1 MKVKSNSFL
10 VRLVRLR
17 NQLGVFW
24 PLMVSQVSILGVVIL
39 AVYGYMVLEGWS
51 MADAVY
57 MVVITLST
65 VGFGEVQPLSTEGR
79 ILTSFLILAGVGN
92 FAFILGAFSQLLV
105 EGKFFHVI
113 GSRRV
118 LKTIGKLKDHC
129 VVCGYG
135 RIGSVVVKE
144 IVAEGQDVVVIE
156 HDPEAIALL
165 QEEGILYI
173 EGDATSDEVLAQ
185 SGIVNAKNL
194 ITALSED
201 AANVYVVLS
210 AREMNGS
217 LHIVSRASSHER
229 VSKLKQA
236 GADSVILPNHIG
248 GLRLAQSVLRPTV
261 TSFMELANRRA
272 TLDIQMEELTIGEDS
287 SLVGKDLIESELRPK
302 FNLIVI
308 AIKKQGQDMVFN
320 PDGRTVLEAGNT
332 IVAVGAQEKLKDF
345 SLLL

>member
-1 MKVKSNSFL
+1 MRLFSKSFI
-10 VRLVRLR
+10 VRLIRLR

-24 PLMVSQVSILGVVIL
+24 PLIISQATLLGVVAL
-39 AVYGYMVLEGWS
+39 AVYGYMELEGWS
-51 MADAVY
+51 MSDALY

-65 VGFGEVQPLSTEGR
+65 VGFGEVQPLSSEGR
-79 ILTSFLILAGVGN
+79 MLTTFLILAGVGN

-105 EGKFFHVI
+105 EGRFFHFI

-135 RIGSVVVKE
+135 RIGSVVVNE
-144 IVAEGQDVVVIE
+144 IIAEAQDVVVIE
-156 HDPEAIALL
+156 NDPEAVKAL
-165 QEEGILYI
+165 QEEGILYVD
-173 EGDATSDEVLAQ
+173 GDATSDEVLAQ
-185 SGIVNAKNL
+185 AGVANAKNL

-210 AREMNGS
+210 AREMNKDIY
-217 LHIVSRASSHER
+217 IVSRASTHQR
-229 VSKLKQA
+229 VSKIKQA

-261 TSFMELANRRA
+261 TSFMELAYGRS
-272 TLDIQMEELTIGEDS
+272 TMDIQMEELTIGPDS
-287 SLVGKDLIESELRPK
+287 QLVGKDLIESELRPK

-308 AIKKQGQDMVFN
+308 AIKKNGKDMIFN
-320 PDGRTVLEAGNT
+320 PEGRTVLEAGNT
-332 IVAVGAQEKLKDF
+332 IIAVGANEKLKEF
-345 SLLL
+345 ARLL

>member
-1 MKVKSNSFL
+1 MKLLSRSFL

-17 NQLGVFW
+17 NQMGVFW
-24 PLMVSQVSILGVVIL
+24 PLMVSQVSILGVVAL
-39 AVYGYMVLEGWS
+39 AVYGYMELEGWS
-51 MADAVY
+51 MSDAIY

-105 EGKFFHVI
+105 EGKFFHII

-118 LKTIGKLKDHC
+118 LKTIGKLKNHC

-156 HDPEAIALL
+156 NDPEAIAVI

-173 EGDATSDEVLAQ
+173 EGDATSDDVLLQA
-185 SGIVNAKNL
+185 GTANAKSL

-210 AREMNGS
+210 AREMNAD
-217 LHIVSRASSHER
+217 LHIVARAGSHQR

-261 TSFMELANRRA
+261 TSFMELANRRS
-272 TLDIQMEELTIGEDS
+272 TMDIQMEELTIHEGS
-287 SLVGKDLIESELRPK
+287 SLVGKDLIESGLRPK

-308 AIKKQGQDMVFN
+308 AIKKDGEDMIFN

-332 IVAVGAQEKLKDF
+332 IVAVGAQEKLEEF
-345 SLLL
+345 ARLL

>member
-1 MKVKSNSFL
+1 MKLFSKSFI
-10 VRLVRLR
+10 VRLIRLR

-24 PLMVSQVSILGVVIL
+24 PLMVSQISILGVVVL
-39 AVYGYMVLEGWS
+39 AVYGYMELEGWS
-51 MADAVY
+51 MSDAVY

-79 ILTSFLILAGVGN
+79 LLTSFLILAGVGN

-105 EGKFFHVI
+105 EGKFFHFI

-118 LKTIGKLKDHC
+118 LKTIAKLKDHC

-135 RIGSVVVKE
+135 RIGSVVVDE
-144 IVAEGQDVVVIE
+144 IIAEAQDVVVIE
-156 HDPEAIALL
+156 HDPESVKIL

-173 EGDATSDEVLAQ
+173 DGDATSDDVLAQ
-185 SGIVNAKNL
+185 AGVSKAKNL

-210 AREMNGS
+210 AREMSKDLN
-217 LHIVSRASSHER
+217 IVSRASSHQR

-236 GADSVILPNHIG
+236 GANSVILPNHIG

-261 TSFMELANRRA
+261 TSFMELAYGRSTMA
-272 TLDIQMEELTIGEDS
+272 IQMEELTISEGS
-287 SLVGKDLIESELRPK
+287 SLVGKDLIQSELRPK

-308 AIKKQGQDMVFN
+308 AIKKEGQDMVFN

-332 IVAVGAQEKLKDF
+332 IIAVGAQEQLDEF
-345 SLLL
+345 ATLL

>member
-1 MKVKSNSFL
+1 MKLFSKSFI
-10 VRLVRLR
+10 VRLIRLR

-24 PLMVSQVSILGVVIL
+24 PLIVSQVSILGVVAL
-39 AVYGYMVLEGWS
+39 AVYGYMELEGWS
-51 MADAVY
+51 VSDAIY

-105 EGKFFHVI
+105 EGKFFQII

-118 LKTIGKLKDHC
+118 LKTISKLKDHC

-135 RIGSVVVKE
+135 RIGSVVAKE

-156 HDPEAIALL
+156 NDPEAIHLL
-165 QEEGILYI
+165 QEEGTLYI
-173 EGDATSDEVLAQ
+173 EGDATSDEVLVQA
-185 SGIVNAKNL
+185 GIANAKSL

-210 AREMNGS
+210 AREMNQG
-217 LHIVSRASSHER
+217 LYIVSRASSHQR

-261 TSFMELANRRA
+261 TSFMELANRRT
-272 TLDIQMEELTIGEDS
+272 TLDIQMEELTIRKGS
-287 SLVGKDLIESELRPK
+287 TLVGKDLIESELRPK

-308 AIKKQGQDMVFN
+308 AIKKQGQDMIFN

-332 IVAVGAQEKLKDF
+332 IVAVGAKEKLDEF
-345 SLLL
+345 AELL

>member
-1 MKVKSNSFL
+1 
-10 VRLVRLR
+10 
-17 NQLGVFW
+17 
-24 PLMVSQVSILGVVIL
+24 MVSQVSILGVVIL

>member
-1 MKVKSNSFL
+1 MGILSKSFT
-10 VRLVRLR
+10 VRIIRLR

-24 PLMVSQVSILGVVIL
+24 PLMVSQISILGVVIL
-39 AVYGYMVLEGWS
+39 AVYGYMELEGWS
-51 MADAVY
+51 ASDAIY

-79 ILTSFLILAGVGN
+79 LLTSFLILAGVGN

-105 EGKFFHVI
+105 EGKFFQII

-118 LKTIGKLKDHC
+118 LKTIGKLSGHC

-135 RIGSVVVKE
+135 RIGSVVVQE
-144 IVAEGQDVVVIE
+144 MIAEGQDVVVIE
-156 HDPEAIALL
+156 NDPEAIHLL
-165 QEEGILYI
+165 REDGLLHI
-173 EGDATSDEVLAQ
+173 EGDATSDEVLVQ
-185 SGIVNAKNL
+185 SGIKNAKNL

-210 AREMNGS
+210 AREMNPN
-217 LHIVSRASSHER
+217 LHIVSRASMPAR

-236 GADSVILPNHIG
+236 GADSVLLPNHIG
-248 GLRLAQSVLRPTV
+248 GLRLAQSVLRPNV
-261 TSFMELANRRA
+261 TSFMELAYHRGTMA
-272 TLDIQMEELTIGEDS
+272 IQMEELTITKGSE
-287 SLVGKDLIESELRPK
+287 LVGKDFIQSQLRPK

-308 AIKKQGQDMVFN
+308 AIKKQGQDMLFN
-320 PDGRTVLEAGNT
+320 PDGRTVLDAGDT
-332 IVAVGAQEKLKDF
+332 IIVVGAQEMLKEF

>member
-1 MKVKSNSFL
+1 MI
-10 VRLVRLR
+10 
-17 NQLGVFW
+17 
-24 PLMVSQVSILGVVIL
+24 SQMSILGVVVL
-39 AVYGYMVLEGWS
+39 AVYGYMELEGWS

-79 ILTSFLILAGVGN
+79 ILTSFLILTGVGN

-105 EGKFFHVI
+105 EGKFFHII

-118 LKTIGKLKDHC
+118 LKTIGKLRGHC

-144 IVAEGQDVVVIE
+144 MIAEGHDVVVIE
-156 HDPEAIALL
+156 HDPEAVRVL

-173 EGDATSDEVLAQ
+173 DGDATSDDVLLK
-185 SGIVNAKNL
+185 SGIANAKSL

-210 AREMNGS
+210 AREMNKDG
-217 LHIVSRASSHER
+217 LQIVSRASAHQR

-261 TSFMELANRRA
+261 TSFMELANRRS
-272 TLDIQMEELTIGEDS
+272 TIDIQMEELTIHEGS
-287 SLVGKDLIESELRPK
+287 AFVGKDLIESELRPK

-308 AIKKQGQDMVFN
+308 AIKKQGQDMIFN

-332 IVAVGAQEKLKDF
+332 IVAVGAQEKLDEF
-345 SLLL
+345 TALL

>member
-1 MKVKSNSFL
+1 MKSRSFL

-24 PLMVSQVSILGVVIL
+24 PLIISQVSLLGVVIL
-39 AVYGYMVLEGWS
+39 AVYGYMELEGWS

-118 LKTIGKLKDHC
+118 LKTISKLRDHC

-156 HDPEAIALL
+156 HDQEAIALL
-165 QEEGILYI
+165 QEEGILFI
-173 EGDATSDEVLAQ
+173 EGDATSDDVLAQ
-185 SGIVNAKNL
+185 AGIANAKSL

-210 AREMNGS
+210 AREMNQK
-217 LHIVSRASSHER
+217 LYIVSRASSHQR

-236 GADSVILPNHIG
+236 GADSVLLPNHIG

-261 TSFMELANRRA
+261 TSFMELANRRSN
-272 TLDIQMEELTIGEDS
+272 LDIQMEELTINKGS
-287 SLVGKDLIESELRPK
+287 SLVGKDLIEAELRPK

-308 AIKKQGQDMVFN
+308 AIKKQGQEMVFN
-320 PDGRTVLEAGNT
+320 PDGRTVFEAGDT
-332 IVAVGAQEKLKDF
+332 IVAVGAQEQLKEF
-345 SLLL
+345 AHLL

>member
-1 MKVKSNSFL
+1 MKSNSFL